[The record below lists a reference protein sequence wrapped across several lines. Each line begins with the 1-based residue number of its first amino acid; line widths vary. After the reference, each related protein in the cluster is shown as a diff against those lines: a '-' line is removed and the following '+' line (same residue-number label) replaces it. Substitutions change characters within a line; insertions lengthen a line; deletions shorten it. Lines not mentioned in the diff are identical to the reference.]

1 MIDTA
6 KLNTEELG
14 NIIVDVQNET
24 GFWFDVDDMV
34 AIMQHTVRK
43 ADLNGKD
50 EEYVPLLFRNELED
64 YVMRERIN
72 AIGRRNLSFPSLESR
87 RAKAGRD
94 SETLARLF
102 RPTHRRRRSAMRT
115 SSGSNTAVNATT
127 SSSPRTH
134 RLMCASRRTT
144 ASPKVSAKR
153 KRSSC
158 ASGKSDR

>member
-50 EEYVPLLFRNELED
+50 EAYVPLLFRNELED

-72 AIGRRNLSFPSLESR
+72 AIGRRNLSRRISARRFSRWR
-87 RAKAGRD
+87 RAPLDRKR
-94 SETLARLF
+94 
-102 RPTHRRRRSAMRT
+102 
-115 SSGSNTAVNATT
+115 
-127 SSSPRTH
+127 
-134 RLMCASRRTT
+134 T
-144 ASPKVSAKR
+144 AS
-153 KRSSC
+153 
-158 ASGKSDR
+158 

>member
-50 EEYVPLLFRNELED
+50 D
-64 YVMRERIN
+64 
-72 AIGRRNLSFPSLESR
+72 G
-87 RAKAGRD
+87 
-94 SETLARLF
+94 
-102 RPTHRRRRSAMRT
+102 
-115 SSGSNTAVNATT
+115 
-127 SSSPRTH
+127 
-134 RLMCASRRTT
+134 
-144 ASPKVSAKR
+144 
-153 KRSSC
+153 
-158 ASGKSDR
+158 

>member
-34 AIMQHTVRK
+34 AIMQRTVRK

-72 AIGRRNLSFPSLESR
+72 AIERRNLCATSVCT
-87 RAKAGRD
+87 A
-94 SETLARLF
+94 LA
-102 RPTHRRRRSAMRT
+102 
-115 SSGSNTAVNATT
+115 
-127 SSSPRTH
+127 
-134 RLMCASRRTT
+134 
-144 ASPKVSAKR
+144 
-153 KRSSC
+153 
-158 ASGKSDR
+158 